1 MTMEIYF
8 MQDLIISGMVG
19 GFVMYLVMK
28 YKQKFIVEPTYA
40 EFGRMSKLL
49 WCYSWNFC
57 KSETG
62 STIIYKEG
70 ENTTY
75 MFSGDW
81 MYKLLRKDRPQSER
95 VQDHWLRVNKEG

>member
-1 MTMEIYF
+1 MSILAGVIGAVCCY
-8 MQDLIISGMVG
+8 V
-19 GFVMYLVMK
+19 VMK
-28 YKQKFIVEPTYA
+28 YRQKLIIEPQFA

-49 WCYSWNFC
+49 WGYRWNFC

-70 ENTTY
+70 EQTTY

-81 MYKLLRKDRPQSER
+81 MYKLLKKDRPQSER
-95 VQDHWLRVNKEG
+95 LYKHYLNINK